1 MKRICTLFFVFL
13 LSYVVNVNADTL
25 VLETNNGTE
34 NSIAVDIKVKDSTR
48 SNNVYEGI
56 ISYDTKKI
64 NNFSIIQDTGWEVYT
79 KEIDNGI
86 KFMVFSMD
94 SVAVNDTV
102 LFRLN
107 VNYKDIANIG
117 ISDVNTANGTDGISL
132 SNLSY
137 SYKYEVYV
145 PPVVDNNVNS
155 NPNPVIPEDVT
166 NNVEPE
172 IKDEE
177 IAPDNEEIK
186 EEVVEEQY
194 EAVIEQEDTPWW
206 LAIIIISVVVLAG
219 IYVGRKEISGGEK

>member
-13 LSYVVNVNADTL
+13 LSFLVNVNADTL

-34 NSIAVDIKVKDSTR
+34 NSIAVDIKVKNSTR

-145 PPVVDNNVNS
+145 PPVVDNTVNN

-177 IAPDNEEIK
+177 IVPDNEEIK

-219 IYVGRKEISGGEK
+219 IYVGRKEILGGEK

>member
-145 PPVVDNNVNS
+145 PPVVDNNVNN

-194 EAVIEQEDTPWW
+194 EPVIEQEDTPWW